1 MVIEKWTQEQLDAH
15 QKQFPLAGKPE
26 GPYVL
31 KDGKDEGVVGFY
43 PTEEEAT
50 KSKVDMELHDV
61 LEEAYDEWVDQIAKE
76 HNILPS
82 QVSRIIG
89 EYIEY

>member
-15 QKQFPLAGKPE
+15 QKQFPLVGKPE
-26 GPYVL
+26 GPFVL
-31 KDGKDEGVVGFY
+31 KDSKDEGVVGFY
-43 PTEEEAT
+43 ATEEEAM

-61 LEEAYDEWVDQIAKE
+61 LEEAFDVWVAQMAEE
-76 HNILPS
+76 HKILQS
-82 QVSRIIG
+82 QVTRIIG